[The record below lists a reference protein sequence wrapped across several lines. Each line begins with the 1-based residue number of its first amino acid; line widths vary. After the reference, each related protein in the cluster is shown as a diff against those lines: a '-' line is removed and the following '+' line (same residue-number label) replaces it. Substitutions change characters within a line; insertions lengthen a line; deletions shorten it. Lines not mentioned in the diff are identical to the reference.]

1 VRLTRVIEMCQAI
14 GLFWHAPMLT
24 LRCGKRHKLS

>member
-1 VRLTRVIEMCQAI
+1 VRLPRVIEVCQAI
-14 GLFWHAPMLT
+14 GLFWHVAMLT